1 MAKPRPEKKP
11 EPAAPGTTRILPI
24 QLQLGDRVT
33 DATGEWEVITRPYV
47 SAGGKLASAHVRKIG
62 RPETTDADLERPRAH
77 RSETRGGEVNEERDT
92 DERLWHPWLRINRVL
107 RAMLTTRRSAEAW
120 PQAKAE
126 FKKALALRSEIRRA
140 GWFN

>member
-62 RPETTDADLERPRAH
+62 RPEATDLRTWSAHERIAVK
-77 RSETRGGEVNEERDT
+77 RG
-92 DERLWHPWLRINRVL
+92 
-107 RAMLTTRRSAEAW
+107 A
-120 PQAKAE
+120 AK
-126 FKKALALRSEIRRA
+126 
-140 GWFN
+140 

>member
-11 EPAAPGTTRILPI
+11 ELAAPGTTRILPI

-62 RPETTDADLERPRAH
+62 RPETTDLRTWSAHERMAVKRGPK
-77 RSETRGGEVNEERDT
+77 TR
-92 DERLWHPWLRINRVL
+92 
-107 RAMLTTRRSAEAW
+107 
-120 PQAKAE
+120 
-126 FKKALALRSEIRRA
+126 
-140 GWFN
+140 